1 MKHKVMFGPAG
12 SPVNYKG
19 AAYKAPKYIKEEG
32 LDSYEYQSPYGVRI
46 GEKSAKI
53 LKEESEKHDILI
65 SMHGPYYINLCS
77 KEEEKI
83 KKSLNHLIA
92 TARAGEWMG
101 AYRLVFH
108 PGFYSNRKPKK
119 AMEISK
125 NTINQLFEELEAE
138 GIEEFTFAPETTGKR
153 SQQGNVSEIIELCA
167 SFDHFEPTVDF
178 AHVHARG
185 RGFLN
190 KKEDYNCIF
199 SQLEDNLDIDILHC
213 HFTTIEYGNGG
224 EVKHHT
230 LAESNEYGPDIKDL
244 LANLIDNGWRAN
256 IICETPLRDEDAL
269 KKKELY
275 ESMIK
280 TIFFLI
286 LI

>member
-244 LANLIDNGWRAN
+244 LANLIDNDWRAN
-256 IICETPLRDEDAL
+256 IICETPLRDEVCSKD
-269 KKKELY
+269 
-275 ESMIK
+275 ESSFMN
-280 TIFFLI
+280 L
-286 LI
+286 

>member
-1 MKHKVMFGPAG
+1 MKNKVLFGPAG

-19 AAYKAPKYIKEEG
+19 AAYKAPKFISEEE
-32 LDSYEYQSPYGVRI
+32 LNSYEYQSPYGVRI
-46 GEKSAKI
+46 GEKAATT

-65 SMHGPYYINLCS
+65 SMHGPYYINLCA
-77 KEEEKI
+77 KDDEKLE
-83 KKSLNHLIA
+83 KSIGHLIS
-92 TARAGEWMG
+92 TARTGEWMG

-108 PGFYSNRKPKK
+108 PGAYLNRKPEK

-125 NTINQLFEELEAE
+125 NTINRLFEELEAE

-153 SQQGNVSEIIELCA
+153 TQLGNVSEVVELCA
-167 SFDHFEPTVDF
+167 SFDHFEPTIDF

-185 RGFLN
+185 RGFLT

-199 SQLEDNLDIDILHC
+199 STIEDNLDIDMLHC

-230 LAESNEYGPDIKDL
+230 LDESDEYGPDIKDL
-244 LANLIDNGWRAN
+244 LANLIDNGWNAN
-256 IICETPLRDEDAL
+256 IICETPQRDLDAL
-269 KKKELY
+269 IMKETY
-275 ESMIK
+275 ENM
-280 TIFFLI
+280 L
-286 LI
+286 

>member
-1 MKHKVMFGPAG
+1 MFGPAG
-12 SPVNYKG
+12 NPVNYKG

-119 AMEISK
+119 AM
-125 NTINQLFEELEAE
+125 
-138 GIEEFTFAPETTGKR
+138 
-153 SQQGNVSEIIELCA
+153 
-167 SFDHFEPTVDF
+167 
-178 AHVHARG
+178 
-185 RGFLN
+185 
-190 KKEDYNCIF
+190 
-199 SQLEDNLDIDILHC
+199 
-213 HFTTIEYGNGG
+213 
-224 EVKHHT
+224 
-230 LAESNEYGPDIKDL
+230 
-244 LANLIDNGWRAN
+244 
-256 IICETPLRDEDAL
+256 
-269 KKKELY
+269 
-275 ESMIK
+275 
-280 TIFFLI
+280 
-286 LI
+286 

>member
-1 MKHKVMFGPAG
+1 MKNKVLFGPAG

-19 AAYKAPKYIKEEG
+19 AAYKAPKFISEEG
-32 LDSYEYQSPYGVRI
+32 LNSYEDQSPYGVRI
-46 GEKSAKI
+46 GEKAATT

-65 SMHGPYYINLCS
+65 SMHGPYYINLCA
-77 KEEEKI
+77 KEDEKLE
-83 KKSLNHLIA
+83 KSIGHLIS

-108 PGFYSNRKPKK
+108 PGAYLNRKPEK

-125 NTINQLFEELEAE
+125 NTINRLFEELEAE

-153 SQQGNVSEIIELCA
+153 TQLGNVSEVVELCA
-167 SFDHFEPTVDF
+167 SFDHFEPTIDF

-185 RGFLN
+185 RGFLT

-199 SQLEDNLDIDILHC
+199 STIEDNLDIDMLHC

-230 LAESNEYGPDIKDL
+230 LDESDEYGPDIKDL
-244 LANLIDNGWRAN
+244 LANLIDNGWNAN
-256 IICETPLRDEDAL
+256 IICETPQRDLDAL
-269 KKKELY
+269 IMKETY
-275 ESMIK
+275 ENM
-280 TIFFLI
+280 L
-286 LI
+286 

>member
-19 AAYKAPKYIKEEG
+19 AAYKAPKYIKEES

-230 LAESNEYGPDIKDL
+230 LDESNEYGPDIKDL

-269 KKKELY
+269 KMKELY
-275 ESMIK
+275 ESMI
-280 TIFFLI
+280 
-286 LI
+286 